1 MRALW
6 ITGIFAA
13 VLLTGCGDL
22 PSVEGLAN
30 KGNTVF
36 DASLV
41 GA

>member
-1 MRALW
+1 MRTFW
-6 ITGIFAA
+6 MTSVFAA

-36 DASLV
+36 DPALV